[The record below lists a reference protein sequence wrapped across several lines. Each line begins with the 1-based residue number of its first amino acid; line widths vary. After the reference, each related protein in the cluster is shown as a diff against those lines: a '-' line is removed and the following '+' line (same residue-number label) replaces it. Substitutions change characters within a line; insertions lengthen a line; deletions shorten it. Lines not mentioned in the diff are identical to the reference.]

1 MPQHVNSSR
10 ALFDVLRALE
20 LPASHFAIF
29 GSGPLVIRHIIPA
42 SNDLDV
48 ICRDDAW
55 RRVTSMGEI
64 RYLEQYD
71 LSVVSIMNGR
81 ITFGNEWGIG
91 DFDVNLLIDTA
102 ETISGLP
109 FVRLEH
115 VIAYKRIA
123 NRPKDIRH
131 IDAAKRLGFLQRGW
145 QGAIPRSE
153 KQ

>member
-1 MPQHVNSSR
+1 MSQHVNSSK
-10 ALFDVLRALE
+10 ALFDVLRTLD
-20 LPASHFAIF
+20 LPAGQFAIF

-55 RRVTSMGEI
+55 RRVTSMGEV

-71 LSVVSIMNGR
+71 VSVVSIMNGR
-81 ITFGNEWGIG
+81 ITFGNKWGIG
-91 DFDVNLLIDTA
+91 DFDINLLIDTA
-102 ETISGLP
+102 EMISGLP

-123 NRPKDIRH
+123 NRLKDIQH
-131 IDAAKRLGFLQRGW
+131 IDAANRLGFLQSSWR
-145 QGAIPRSE
+145 GAIPCSE
-153 KQ
+153 K

>member
-1 MPQHVNSSR
+1 
-10 ALFDVLRALE
+10 
-20 LPASHFAIF
+20 
-29 GSGPLVIRHIIPA
+29 
-42 SNDLDV
+42 
-48 ICRDDAW
+48 
-55 RRVTSMGEI
+55 
-64 RYLEQYD
+64 
-71 LSVVSIMNGR
+71 MNGR